1 MAADLTRSYF
11 DQPTD
16 LDQKLWRY
24 MSTQK
29 FSDLLEKSSLF
40 FSRADKQTDTYEG
53 TTTQHFQENFRDLAF
68 YKDTGD
74 FRAREAKFNEW
85 VRQWVFMNCWHMN
98 ETESDAMWRLYGNP
112 NEAVAIQTT
121 YRKLAQALPSK
132 VSMGLVRYVDF
143 ETYPL
148 KAGNGAH
155 LYAIKRQ
162 AFAHERE
169 VRAIFEDWNN
179 PKIDQ
184 SDGELKTSM
193 CVTNK
198 EPGQLVKVDLS
209 ALFESVRVAPKSS
222 GVFLEAIR
230 GSIHKHGLDQPVLA
244 SALDRPVFF

>member
-40 FSRADKQTDTYEG
+40 FSRADKQTDAYEG
-53 TTTQHFQENFRDLAF
+53 TTTQHFQENFRELSF
-68 YKDTGD
+68 YKNAED

-85 VRQWVFMNCWHMN
+85 VRQWVFINCWHLN
-98 ETESDAMWRLYGNP
+98 ETESEAMWRLYGNP

-121 YRKLAQALPSK
+121 YRKLAQALPCK
-132 VSMGLVRYVDF
+132 VSIGLVRYVDF
-143 ETYPL
+143 ETYQL

-179 PKIDQ
+179 PKIDPV
-184 SDGELKTSM
+184 DGELKIGM

-198 EPGQLVKVDLS
+198 EPGHLVKVDLS
-209 ALFESVRVAPKSS
+209 ALFECVRVAPKSS
-222 GVFLEAIR
+222 DEFLEVIK

-244 SALDRPVFF
+244 SALDRSAFF